1 MKRETSSLT
10 NLTTDV
16 ISANFSPR
24 TLKRPMSCKN
34 YSRSNYKTSDINNVH
49 PIYSCSNNISTE
61 HSLNCK
67 IENEHLH
74 EMIYQIKSQIC
85 YLKKELIKVQK
96 ENIEKDKAIY
106 HKDKE
111 INTLINNNTNI
122 QNAFENESQ
131 QSSPSSTTNN
141 SSTLLSQIKQRL
153 HSMKKEIEDVNT
165 HNHLLKKHFKY
176 TKCNEYTIEDNIMH
190 LHMKQLEA
198 LYANSID
205 VHNQLKVKLNEFDL
219 LEENITKQK
228 KLLTGLNS
236 DLVNAKQHEKA
247 LMNDY
252 AEIKNKIERNNT
264 VLNNNQYKV
273 KVCQKEQERLKN
285 DTVVYGY
292 DVDTVNESDYKKQIA
307 FYTKEVNEYKLKL
320 KRNENMLKK
329 VKERNRK
336 LEEMLAMDEK
346 KRKVNDVIVTDKEG
360 NTNTHK
366 EESEEDVVNR
376 LQKQIEKSKEIEE
389 QLDEQLR
396 VYMSKVEELAEE
408 GEFNKGNENDND
420 NEENGNDDD
429 NNNNNN
435 VNEDDIV
442 ESYKG
447 SDNVI
452 GNNEMEY

>member
-16 ISANFSPR
+16 MSANFSPR

-34 YSRSNYKTSDINNVH
+34 YSRSNYKTSDINAY
-49 PIYSCSNNISTE
+49 PIYSCSNNTSTE

-96 ENIEKDKAIY
+96 ENNEKDKAIH

-111 INTLINNNTNI
+111 INALINNNTNI
-122 QNAFENESQ
+122 PNVFENETQ
-131 QSSPSSTTNN
+131 QTSTSPSSNN
-141 SSTLLSQIKQRL
+141 STLLSQIKQRL
-153 HSMKKEIEDVNT
+153 HSMKKEIENVNT
-165 HNHLLKKHFKY
+165 QNHLLKKHFKY
-176 TKCNEYTIEDNIMH
+176 TKCNEYSIEDNIMH
-190 LHMKQLEA
+190 LHKKQLEA
-198 LYANSID
+198 LYANSMN
-205 VHNQLKVKLNEFDL
+205 VHNQLKVKLNEFNI

-228 KLLTGLNS
+228 KLLMGLNS
-236 DLVNAKQHEKA
+236 DLINAKQHEKA

-252 AEIKNKIERNNT
+252 MEMKNKVERNNA

-285 DTVVYGY
+285 DTVVYGH
-292 DVDTVNESDYKKQIA
+292 DVDGLNESEYKKQIA

-320 KRNENMLKK
+320 KRNENLLKK

-336 LEEMLAMDEK
+336 LEEMLVVDEK
-346 KRKVNDVIVTDKEG
+346 KRKVNDVIVVDKDG
-360 NTNTHK
+360 NNAHK
-366 EESEEDVVNR
+366 EESEEEVVNR
-376 LQKQIEKSKEIEE
+376 LQKQIEKSKVIEE

-396 VYMSKVEELAEE
+396 VYMSKVEELALE
-408 GEFNKGNENDND
+408 GELNGEHKGNEND
-420 NEENGNDDD
+420 ENVNDD
-429 NNNNNN
+429 NNNN

-452 GNNEMEY
+452 GNNEMDY